1 MQDLSPTT
9 TPQGGA
15 GDPRVQSAKTITT
28 AVYALQA
35 ASFFVGITGLIAIII
50 NYVKLPDVQGTWL
63 ASHFRWQ
70 MRTFWFGILW
80 AVVGVVTI
88 PLFLLGYLIL
98 CANVVWVIYR
108 IVKGWLN
115 LADNKPMYT
124 DV

>member
-1 MQDLSPTT
+1 MQDL
-9 TPQGGA
+9 TPSTSTQTGA
-15 GDPRVQSAKTITT
+15 EDPRVKSAKNVTT

-50 NYVKLPDVQGTWL
+50 NYVKLGDVQGTWL

-70 MRTFWFGILW
+70 MRTFWYGVLW
-80 AVVGVVTI
+80 TVVGVIT
-88 PLFLLGYLIL
+88 LFILIGYLVL
-98 CANVVWVIYR
+98 LANAVWIIYR

-124 DV
+124 NA